1 MIRRPPRSTL
11 FPYTTLFRSKRP
23 RAPLPGRPPGDGA
36 GIAQHRREPESLE
49 LLEQGRPYRHE
60 DDDGPRDAGGAQVG
74 AFVHGRDAVTPGVDR
89 FEGLADGRGAY
100 AVTVGLHHR
109 KEPGTGAAGHG
120 AGVVHDG
127 GEVHLDPGAALRPAD

>member
-1 MIRRPPRSTL
+1 M
-11 FPYTTLFRSKRP
+11 KRP
-23 RAPLPGRPPGDGA
+23 RAPPAPTPGRPRGNGA
-36 GIAQHRREPESLE
+36 GIAEHRREPEPLE
-49 LLEQGRPYRHE
+49 LLEQRGPYRDE
-60 DDDGPRDAGGAQVG
+60 DDDGPRDAGGAQLG
-74 AFVHGRDAVTPGVDR
+74 AFVHGRDAVTPGIDR

-109 KEPGTGAAGHG
+109 KEPRTGAPGHG